1 LSSVPTICRSH
12 DKQSGSARQK
22 SKLGSGGNCVQFVPH
37 DVEHQHRA
45 DKVDADKEGFRQQPC
60 NVRQKRSRR
69 WVETDWNFA
78 FKVVP
83 IALTV
88 AMITTEMP
96 AAISPC
102 SIAVAPDSSLI
113 NAETFDI
120 DVLPL
125 VIEVHVSALP
135 KKV

>member
-1 LSSVPTICRSH
+1 M
-12 DKQSGSARQK
+12 
-22 SKLGSGGNCVQFVPH
+22 PH

-45 DKVDADKEGFRQQPC
+45 DKVDADKEGLRQQPC

-96 AAISPC
+96 AAISPY

-113 NAETFDI
+113 KAETFDI
-120 DVLPL
+120 
-125 VIEVHVSALP
+125 
-135 KKV
+135 

>member
-1 LSSVPTICRSH
+1 LS
-12 DKQSGSARQK
+12 
-22 SKLGSGGNCVQFVPH
+22 
-37 DVEHQHRA
+37 
-45 DKVDADKEGFRQQPC
+45 
-60 NVRQKRSRR
+60 

-96 AAISPC
+96 AAISPY

-113 NAETFDI
+113 NAETLDI

-125 VIEVHVSALP
+125 VIEVQFSALALKESLSSATTTCQVFP
-135 KKV
+135 DLPVTRLTTSSVIKSAEFI

>member
-1 LSSVPTICRSH
+1 MTMQT
-12 DKQSGSARQK
+12 K
-22 SKLGSGGNCVQFVPH
+22 
-37 DVEHQHRA
+37 
-45 DKVDADKEGFRQQPC
+45 
-60 NVRQKRSRR
+60 KRSRR
-69 WVETDWNFA
+69 WRRLLSIQPHGVCYLSWVETDWNFA

-96 AAISPC
+96 AAISPY

-113 NAETFDI
+113 KAETLDI

-135 KKV
+135 IKETLSGATTRCQVFPDLSKTRLTRSSTIKNAEFISRIWLSPVA